1 MDGIIILL
9 VCAISLISGGVI
21 SYFVLKPRLI
31 ITQEQNTE
39 IAQKNQ
45 ELADQNNKLYD
56 YNCYLEEKKEQ
67 LSASINDFQHS
78 LSVLEQQ
85 ADDAAKIFYDKS
97 MNIAQQNFAESVEK
111 ERQKYLTAVA
121 EYKQQLATA
130 MEEGASAYVQEIA
143 EYETNYKKIAE
154 LFNQLKANTDAAVE
168 AAKRAEAI
176 KTEADFYKIQLS
188 NLDLEEIHMLKNI
201 APYLRD
207 QEPLNKVIWKM
218 YYEKPTTDLIGR
230 VVGLQ
235 IRTGIY
241 KITNLD
247 NGKCYIGQAVN
258 IADRWKQ
265 HIKRGL
271 GAEPPTRNKLYPAMQ
286 AIGVERFSF
295 EIVEECPRDQLD
307 EKEDYWQDYF
317 KAKEFGYSIK

>member
-31 ITQEQNTE
+31 ITQEQNIE
-39 IAQKNQ
+39 IARKNQ
-45 ELADQNNKLYD
+45 ELADQNNDLYH

-241 KITNLD
+241 KITNLE

-307 EKEDYWQDYF
+307 EREDYWQDYF